1 MGAVFRTRRPN
12 SGLGN
17 IKRGF
22 ADPGRNVDWVLMA
35 ATGALSVIGLFLI
48 FSATRPRL
56 ISNGLDPYQF
66 VQRQVAFLIFAIL
79 VMAAVMWVDYVQLR
93 GSAQALYALTMF
105 LLVMVLVVGGVKGG
119 ARLSFDVG
127 PIAVQPSEIA
137 KVTTL
142 LMLAGFLADADT
154 DKVSYER
161 LIQSLFIV
169 GAPAFLV
176 LIEPDLG
183 SASVLVACA
192 MGVLLVAG
200 AELKYIA
207 FITGMGVVSAV
218 AGVLSGLVKTYQL
231 RRITAFLQQNSDSA
245 DLQNLVTQVRFAK
258 RAVATGGFFGQGYLQ
273 GPLTNGRF
281 IPVQSTDFVFSALGE
296 QFGMVGCTVVL
307 ALFGV
312 VLWRVFRIAR
322 MATERLGTLICA
334 GVFTMILW
342 QSFQNIGMTMGIT
355 PVSGVPLPFLS
366 YGGSHTVAFAMM
378 IGLVQSVHMRRFR

>member
-22 ADPGRNVDWVLMA
+22 ADPGRNIDWVLMA
-35 ATGALSVIGLFLI
+35 AVGALSVIGLFLI
-48 FSATRPRL
+48 FSATRLRL

-66 VQRQVAFLIFAIL
+66 VQRQVAFLIFAII
-79 VMAAVMWVDYVQLR
+79 VMAVVMWVDYVQLR
-93 GSAQALYALTMF
+93 GSAQALYAVTMF

-119 ARLSFDVG
+119 ARLSFDIG

-207 FITGMGVVSAV
+207 FITGMGVISAV
-218 AGVLSGLVKTYQL
+218 AGVLSGVVKTYQL

-307 ALFGV
+307 ALFAV
-312 VLWRVFRIAR
+312 VLWRIFRIAR
-322 MATERLGTLICA
+322 MATERLGTFICA